1 MAEGRQ
7 EGQHGLVS
15 SGLHLLSPTWC
26 PCTRFHPQEEGPL
39 PSSEAQA
46 DCPGPLSD
54 QVMEVSLPAS
64 GPLQP
69 KTQQQ
74 QNPLPFRKAR
84 ALPLQYSLCGF
95 LPCSRLI
102 FPARKNSCARGGH
115 LLSMWGGAGAGRA
128 GDQLYGFFVGTNG
141 VGPESPRVLILGGE
155 GRLYW
160 AIVLPPGIW
169 LRHLWKLS
177 PASEEWCLRSFCCS
191 SLLF

>member
-74 QNPLPFRKAR
+74 QNPLPFRKAW

-115 LLSMWGGAGAGRA
+115 LLSMWGGGGGRESRRSA
-128 GDQLYGFFVGTNG
+128 LRFLCGNERCGTRK
-141 VGPESPRVLILGGE
+141 PTSPNFRRRGETLLGHSFTS
-155 GRLYW
+155 W
-160 AIVLPPGIW
+160 HMAA
-169 LRHLWKLS
+169 S
-177 PASEEWCLRSFCCS
+177 PLEAFS
-191 SLLF
+191 SL